1 MLCTL
6 VLEPIIII
14 VLSISTL
21 PVIKL
26 AILNIYELFKGIENH
41 INLLSMNKLLI
52 LFILI
57 RTSTISLTKS
67 NMKRTLGQSKIFLDH
82 FFACLQI
89 YIVDTQISNT
99 LANYYDI
106 STVCSMIALS
116 QWDHNNFSLVM
127 FHFVLYL

>member
-82 FFACLQI
+82 FFACI
-89 YIVDTQISNT
+89 
-99 LANYYDI
+99 
-106 STVCSMIALS
+106 
-116 QWDHNNFSLVM
+116 
-127 FHFVLYL
+127 